1 MESPN
6 EGGKRRKGVFIMMS
20 LLCFLFLAGA
30 AIMSASAYYW
40 IQESRPSLAEGYA
53 LVGGGVAA
61 FAFISCC
68 VIGCIFGTS
77 SSYRVAPA
85 LLCIL
90 VMIGVFLV
98 TCTRVGL
105 TSTPEPWAVFVFLIS
120 CLLITCCC
128 SASVVI
134 LIFGGLQVGT
144 AFDLEIQLETARNV
158 NPSSH
163 FQFFSIS
170 NILSFMSIIIEFFQ
184 LSRLSFLN
192 DLSPVGY
199 NQAREVT
206 NWATLDTDLFSREWG
221 TIFWIFVG
229 APGGLV
235 LLFIVAAIIARGTAP
250 TVERGKKRA
259 ANVVL
264 TLKTLVSVIS
274 IIVFQGL
281 LRGLACTT
289 QYDGGPWTLNVAPSI
304 QCWTSGHVPYLVA
317 SLLATLFYHIIFTG
331 ILLLH
336 KDSDELSD
344 DWEGI
349 VLVHNTYAIASLQIK
364 LGLVALQAYF
374 TGYVSSFTHMMS
386 SELCPRLYVYMGP
399 AQRSSGV

>member
-206 NWATLDTDLFSREWG
+206 NWATLESGVPYSGFLW
-221 TIFWIFVG
+221 
-229 APGGLV
+229 V
-235 LLFIVAAIIARGTAP
+235 LL
-250 TVERGKKRA
+250 E
-259 ANVVL
+259 
-264 TLKTLVSVIS
+264 
-274 IIVFQGL
+274 GL
-281 LRGLACTT
+281 SC
-289 QYDGGPWTLNVAPSI
+289 
-304 QCWTSGHVPYLVA
+304 C
-317 SLLATLFYHIIFTG
+317 SLLPP
-331 ILLLH
+331 
-336 KDSDELSD
+336 S
-344 DWEGI
+344 
-349 VLVHNTYAIASLQIK
+349 
-364 LGLVALQAYF
+364 
-374 TGYVSSFTHMMS
+374 
-386 SELCPRLYVYMGP
+386 
-399 AQRSSGV
+399 